1 ASTRSQRQTKPTR
14 PPFSCGMPRSDRGER
29 AYLHGQVMVCG
40 GFAPLPQSLIWRF
53 ARRASQIHQLFSV
66 SIEDGKD
73 AVTQTVASMI
83 VVVMKTN
90 QDEIKAPQPVK
101 LLIYSYFK
109 PNRLHFSRCRAVLR
123 TTWQPARKHAPL
135 EKPCSLQNCR
145 RRFAVR
151 SAVPR
156 KKTHNRG

>member
-1 ASTRSQRQTKPTR
+1 MLASVDAIQHKTEKSCSDPSAVFGEALRTGRMLRS
-14 PPFSCGMPRSDRGER
+14 
-29 AYLHGQVMVCG
+29 
-40 GFAPLPQSLIWRF
+40 
-53 ARRASQIHQLFSV
+53 
-66 SIEDGKD
+66 
-73 AVTQTVASMI
+73 VTQLLVNMILVA
-83 VVVMKTN
+83 MKAN
-90 QDEIKAPQPVK
+90 QDEIKAPQPFK
-101 LLIYSYFK
+101 LPIYLFK

-123 TTWQPARKHAPL
+123 TTWRPARKHAPL

>member
-1 ASTRSQRQTKPTR
+1 
-14 PPFSCGMPRSDRGER
+14 
-29 AYLHGQVMVCG
+29 MVRLW
-40 GFAPLPQSLIWRF
+40 FAELCTTSAILIWRF
-53 ARRASQIHQLFSV
+53 ARRASQIHQLFSL

-73 AVTQTVASMI
+73 AVTKTVASMI
-83 VVVMKTN
+83 VVAMKTN
-90 QDEIKAPQPVK
+90 QDEIKAPQPGK
-101 LLIYSYFK
+101 LIIYLFK
-109 PNRLHFSRCRAVLR
+109 PNRLHFCRCRAVFR

-156 KKTHNRG
+156 KKTLNRG